1 MAAEGLQL
9 FSYWRSSAAYRVRIA
24 LNLKG
29 LAYELIPVNL
39 AKNGG
44 EHHGDAFHAV
54 NPQELVPVLRHGGR
68 LIRQSMAIIEYL
80 DETFDGARLLPVT
93 ARERARARGLAQLV
107 ACDIHPL
114 NNMRVLQY
122 LEREFHTPLIER
134 ETWIRHWIATG
145 FEALEE
151 LLTTSPSTGSYCEG
165 DTPSIADI
173 CLIPQVYNAHRF
185 SVDLGPFPT
194 IKRIADQCLSLPEFE
209 NARPEKQPDAP
220 AA

>member
-9 FSYWRSSAAYRVRIA
+9 FSYWRSSAAFRVRIA

-29 LAYELIPVNL
+29 LAYELIPVNI
-39 AKNGG
+39 ARNGG
-44 EHHGDAFHAV
+44 EHHNEAFHAI

-68 LIRQSMAIIEYL
+68 LIRQSIAIIEYL

-93 ARERARARGLAQLV
+93 ARERARARGLAQLI

-122 LEREFHTPLIER
+122 LENEFHTPLVER
-134 ETWIRHWIATG
+134 ESWIRHWITEG
-145 FEALEE
+145 FAALEE
-151 LLTTSPSTGSYCEG
+151 ILTSSPSTGAYSEG
-165 DTPSIADI
+165 DTPSIADV
-173 CLIPQVYNAHRF
+173 CLVPQVYNAQRF
-185 SVDLGPFPT
+185 SVDMAPYPT
-194 IKRIADQCLSLPEFE
+194 IRRIHEQCMQLREFE

-220 AA
+220 TG